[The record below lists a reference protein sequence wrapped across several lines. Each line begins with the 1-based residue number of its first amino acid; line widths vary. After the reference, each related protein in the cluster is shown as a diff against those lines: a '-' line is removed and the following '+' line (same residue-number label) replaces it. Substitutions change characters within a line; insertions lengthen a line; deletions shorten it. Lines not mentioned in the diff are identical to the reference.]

1 MKLKWQSR
9 RSATSDLLTWLQY
22 CSFRDLSPWK
32 LLSSLLRDYAWLFI
46 SCVLNVCQPPAI
58 LDYATTCTTCQK
70 PGREKSDML
79 TVACAKS
86 MVFTD
91 HKELAL
97 ICFSPSYKFNTIYLN
112 PSTLSWSHPFNSAQA
127 SVSNENLLWHWSFWP
142 SQPLMLHTQW
152 SGLVFKSHQFMKAC
166 VEGGKQIS
174 VVTSVLHDGTQQ
186 DFSSRPAVTIL
197 SEMKRSNTKGELV
210 EEQGNSCK
218 ERETEN
224 WGDRANYLY
233 IARRMEIL

>member
-1 MKLKWQSR
+1 MSP
-9 RSATSDLLTWLQY
+9 ACYTWL
-22 CSFRDLSPWK
+22 CNNLHHLSETW
-32 LLSSLLRDYAWLFI
+32 
-46 SCVLNVCQPPAI
+46 
-58 LDYATTCTTCQK
+58 
-70 PGREKSDML
+70 SDML

-86 MVFTD
+86 TVFTD

-97 ICFSPSYKFNTIYLN
+97 ICFSPPYKFNKIYLN

-127 SVSNENLLWHWSFWP
+127 SVSNGNLLWHWSFWP

-152 SGLVFKSHQFMKAC
+152 SGLVFKSHQFMKVC

-210 EEQGNSCK
+210 EEQGK
-218 ERETEN
+218 RK
-224 WGDRANYLY
+224 L
-233 IARRMEIL
+233 